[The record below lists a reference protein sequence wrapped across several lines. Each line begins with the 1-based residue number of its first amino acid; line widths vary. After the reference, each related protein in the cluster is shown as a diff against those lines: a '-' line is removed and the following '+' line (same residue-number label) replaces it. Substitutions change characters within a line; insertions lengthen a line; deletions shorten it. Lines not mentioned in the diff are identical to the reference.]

1 MKSKVGLK
9 SILILVA
16 ICLVISAAL
25 AVVNHF
31 TAPVIAAAA
40 AEREDQS
47 RRDVL
52 PQAEQFEPCALE
64 GLPESITA
72 AYKGLD
78 GAEQVVGYVFTAQGR
93 GFDGDITVMAAIDP
107 AGTIVA
113 VATIDVTSETKTLG
127 GLTANESYTSQYKG
141 QDESLSGVDTISGA
155 TITSTAYEGCIRDCF
170 TAFSLVKE
178 G

>member
-52 PQAEQFEPCALE
+52 PQAAQFEPCALE

-78 GAEQVVGYVFTAQGR
+78 GAGQVVGYVFTAKGR

-107 AGTIVA
+107 TGVIVQM
-113 VATIDVTSETKTLG
+113 ATIDVTSETKTLG
-127 GLTANESYTSQYKG
+127 GQTANSSYTDQYTG
-141 QDESLSGVDTISGA
+141 QDSALAGVDAISGA
-155 TITSTAYEGCIRDCF
+155 TITSEAYEGCVRDCF
-170 TAFSLVKE
+170 AAFDAVK
-178 G
+178 GG